1 MTLVSIVFVSYL
13 LLVMVVGVI
22 AARYGRTMEGFFLA
36 DRGLGS
42 WVTAISSV
50 ASSESGWLVIGL
62 VGMAYIWGVQAV
74 WTVPGVLLGY
84 VCNWYLVAPRL
95 RAHSEQLGAITI
107 PGFLAARF
115 GDRWHLIRMVGI
127 LIILFCMMF
136 YVAAQF
142 TATGKAFQ
150 KAFGAS
156 YGITYTHGV
165 WIGGLITI
173 IYTLVGGFR
182 AVSWTDLAQGLLMV
196 FGLVVLPIVTVASIG
211 GFGVLFSELEQVP
224 PRIEAVITL
233 SEGAAISQIG
243 VEAEPWQ
250 IAPGVALR
258 REPLPEDGYQFA
270 VAYDPDRATDAA
282 HLNGDPLGGDAI
294 LVPGDRITLGSRT
307 LTFEKTIEMV
317 GGRDMIDV
325 FGGATG
331 MGLLGW
337 VVGLLGIGW
346 GYPGQPHVLTR
357 YMAARSRRVLRQGR
371 LIAIIWG
378 CLALFGA
385 VILGLAAR
393 IAVPNLVDPEQAYP
407 SLAISHLPPILG
419 GILLAAIISAM
430 MSTAD
435 SQLLVVAS
443 AVARDFIDKTLNLR
457 RHLAAASVERSL
469 VWITRA
475 TVLGIGV
482 LALALA
488 LAEVR
493 AVFWFVLFAWSGM
506 GAAFGPPILLALFWR
521 RVNFWGALAGLSTG
535 FLMTIWWK
543 LSLKASF
550 AAATGLDLYEL
561 VPAFALA
568 FVMTWLVSLVTP
580 APRKLPVNLEGL
592 HK

>member
-1 MTLVSIVFVSYL
+1 MTLISVVFVSYL
-13 LLVMVVGVI
+13 LLVMVVGAI
-22 AARYGRTMEGFFLA
+22 AARYGRTMEGYFLA

-62 VGMAYIWGVQAV
+62 VGMAYVWGAQAV
-74 WTVPGVLLGY
+74 WTVPGVLFGY
-84 VCNWYLVAPRL
+84 ICNWYLVAPRL
-95 RAHSEQLGAITI
+95 RAHSEALGAITI
-107 PGFLAARF
+107 PGFLEARF
-115 GDRWHLIRMVGI
+115 GDRWHMLRLVGI

-150 KAFGAS
+150 KAFGAD

-182 AVSWTDLAQGLLMV
+182 AVSWTDLVQGLLMV
-196 FGLVVLPIVTVASIG
+196 FGLVILPLVTVASLG
-211 GFGVLFSELEQVP
+211 GFGVLFAELEAVP
-224 PRIEAVITL
+224 PRMEAVITS
-233 SEGAAISQIG
+233 SEGAAISQFGIEG
-243 VEAEPWQ
+243 EPVEV
-250 IAPGVALR
+250 APGITLR
-258 REPLPEDGYQFA
+258 REPLPEEGYQFA
-270 VAYDPDRATDAA
+270 VAFAPGQATESAR
-282 HLNGDPLGGDAI
+282 LNDLPLDGDVI
-294 LVPGDRITLGSRT
+294 LAPGDQIALTGRT
-307 LTFEKTIEMV
+307 LTFEKTIAMV
-317 GGRDMIDV
+317 GGRDMVDV

-337 VVGLLGIGW
+337 VIGLLGIGW

-357 YMAARSRRVLRQGR
+357 YMAARSRRVLKRGR

-393 IAVPNLVDPEQAYP
+393 LAVPGLVDPEQAYP
-407 SLAISHLPPILG
+407 SLAVSHLHPILG

-443 AVARDFIDKTLNLR
+443 AVARDFIEKTLNVR
-457 RHLAAASVERSL
+457 RHLKPATVERTL

-506 GAAFGPPILLALFWR
+506 GAAFGPPILLALFWK
-521 RVNFWGALAGLSTG
+521 RVNRWGALAGLLSG

-561 VPAFALA
+561 VPAFILA
-568 FVMTWLVSLVTP
+568 FVLTWLVSLITP
-580 APRKLPVNLEGL
+580 APRALPEKLQGL
-592 HK
+592 QN